1 MRDGR
6 PKGQG
11 EGVPDHPPDG
21 ELVRRIRA
29 GDAGAMN
36 VLMSRYDRLVRY
48 TIFRACRQRCARDP
62 HWLDARASETWTG
75 FLQSIRRHGFATP
88 DDLSKYLTQIA
99 RNKCRD
105 AIRIGS
111 ALAGR
116 VVSADE
122 EELSQLSVEQED
134 TAATV
139 SRLETL
145 DILRACMQALE
156 PEDRAVCAQLTLI
169 VERRWKEAAEKL
181 GIAESTLR
189 SRWARILERLRSD
202 LDEKNR

>member
-1 MRDGR
+1 MRNGR

-29 GDAGAMN
+29 GDAGELNA
-36 VLMSRYDRLVRY
+36 LMSRYDRLVRY

-75 FLQSIRRHGFATP
+75 LLESIRRHNFATP
-88 DDLSKYLTQIA
+88 DDLPKYLTQIA
-99 RNKCRD
+99 RNKCQD

-116 VVSADE
+116 MVSADE
-122 EELSQLSVEQED
+122 EELSQLSSRQED
-134 TAATV
+134 TADAL

-145 DILRACMQALE
+145 DTLRACMQALDS
-156 PEDRAVCAQLTLI
+156 EDRAICGQLTLI
-169 VERRWKEAAEKL
+169 VERRWKEAAERL

-189 SRWARILERLRSD
+189 SRWARLLDRLRSD